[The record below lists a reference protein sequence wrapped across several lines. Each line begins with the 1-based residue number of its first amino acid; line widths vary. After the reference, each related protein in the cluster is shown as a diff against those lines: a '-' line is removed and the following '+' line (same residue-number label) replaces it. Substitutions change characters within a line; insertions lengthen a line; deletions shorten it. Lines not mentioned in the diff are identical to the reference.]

1 MFSSLTKNIK
11 SSIPSYKSLVMPK
24 CHFCDKEGWVRKCDG
39 CGSHKILCGWH
50 CHTESTLSDW
60 GDGGDTKVWC
70 WDCDGPR
77 RRDEERRRE
86 QDAQRRAR
94 EQKKEELMRE
104 YERKEAEK
112 KELAKKSAMERASK
126 QFEEWKTQNP
136 EWESQ
141 QREKFFNEM
150 EQKWEKHLDGLKKE
164 QMDIFFMYQNN
175 L

>member
-1 MFSSLTKNIK
+1 MYQCHSCPRNGGLKKCDDCEFYFCGVHIRLNPFSSETKCWRCC
-11 SSIPSYKSLVMPK
+11 SSN
-24 CHFCDKEGWVRKCDG
+24 KE
-39 CGSHKILCGWH
+39 I
-50 CHTESTLSDW
+50 EQ
-60 GDGGDTKVWC
+60 
-70 WDCDGPR
+70 
-77 RRDEERRRE
+77 ERRE
-86 QDAQRRAR
+86 EDAQRRVR

-104 YERKEAEK
+104 YERKEAEVK
-112 KELAKKSAMERASK
+112 VAARKAAMERASK

-141 QREKFFNEM
+141 QREKFFEEM